1 MGVVM
6 ERLLILFLYL
16 IGMLWIVMGV
26 LLVFATDMV
35 KKKLYAKLLEKWDF
49 KKLSILPL
57 VFGILLLLSARYN
70 TYVVLIVILGLLGV
84 LKGVLMIV
92 ATEVMKKK
100 MDWWLK
106 ANDTFCK
113 IWGVVIIIIGSFV
126 LVGI

>member
-1 MGVVM
+1 M